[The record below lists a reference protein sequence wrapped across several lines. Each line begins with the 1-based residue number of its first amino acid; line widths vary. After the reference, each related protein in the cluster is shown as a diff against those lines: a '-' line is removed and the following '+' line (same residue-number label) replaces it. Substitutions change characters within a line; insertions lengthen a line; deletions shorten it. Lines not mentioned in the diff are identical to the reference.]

1 VNFINYYFLF
11 IEFLLIIC
19 GYFKN
24 SRKIYKEYKSILEII
39 LSTIISQINK
49 NKLYNKFQNP
59 IKLTSI

>member
-1 VNFINYYFLF
+1 MNFINYYFLF